1 MTHQLTMDDA
11 SDEWAAIVRRAV
23 CVVRLTCNHRRGMW
37 STLAELTELPPTHEG
52 IAAACGGVALAWG
65 AEPDDVIRYV
75 YTGRTK

>member
-1 MTHQLTMDDA
+1 
-11 SDEWAAIVRRAV
+11 
-23 CVVRLTCNHRRGMW
+23 MW
-37 STLAELTELPPTHEG
+37 STLAELTALPPTHEG